1 MPSQGDESGDESVFD
16 WVKAYIKDTYQK
28 PGNVYVGLL
37 HRLDR
42 PTGGVLAL
50 AKTSKAAERISKQFQ
65 QRKVEKVYVAITEQ
79 TPSPRSDELVHYLK
93 KLAGKNIMRAY
104 RKEIHA
110 SKVARL
116 SYQVLQTKGERAL
129 VEIHPETGRRHQIR
143 VQLASIGC
151 VIKGDVKYGKSTF
164 NPDKSICLLA
174 KKLTLEHPTLKK
186 MMTFEAPMP
195 ETGIWKEF
203 GGK

>member
-1 MPSQGDESGDESVFD
+1 MPSQGDASGDESIFD
-16 WVKAYIKDTYQK
+16 WAKAYIKDTYNK

-42 PTGGVLAL
+42 PTGGVIAL

-65 QRKVEKVYVAITEQ
+65 QRKVQKTYLAITEQ
-79 TPSPRSDELVHYLK
+79 TPSPKSGDLVHYLK
-93 KLAGKNIMRAY
+93 KIAGKNIMRAY
-104 RKEIHA
+104 RKEVHA
-110 SKVARL
+110 SKIAKL
-116 SYQVLQTKGERAL
+116 SYQVLNTNGERAL
-129 VEIHPETGRRHQIR
+129 VEILPETGRRHQIR

-174 KKLTLEHPTLKK
+174 HKLTLTHPTLKK
-186 MMTFEAPMP
+186 EMTFEAPMP
-195 ETGIWKEF
+195 DEGFWKEF
-203 GGK
+203 